1 MIVAFSDVHGPRYMG
16 YLKTSLDSLRD
27 AELLVLAGD
36 IVDKGETQHF
46 KMVLDTVREVY
57 NGSVIAIFGNEE
69 YDERK
74 EQLRCIDKGVM
85 WLDDEMA
92 ILKVSGYN
100 VAIIG
105 TRGALDRP
113 TRWQERNIPG
123 IRDLYAK
130 RLERLSELLKS
141 ASESAEK
148 VILVTHY
155 APIGPTLEGENPK
168 IWNQMG
174 SRMLTRL
181 ILKNR
186 VDVVLHGHAHNSSR
200 VQAQLGATRVYNVAL
215 PAVRAVTRVPVA
227 KVGLEAF
234 L

>member
-16 YLKTSLDSLRD
+16 YLKASLNSLRD

-36 IVDKGETQHF
+36 IVDKGETGHF

-74 EQLRCIDKGVM
+74 EQLKSIDRSVM
-85 WLDDEMA
+85 WLDDEMV
-92 ILKVSGYN
+92 ILEVSGYD
-100 VAIIG
+100 VAFIG
-105 TRGALDRP
+105 SRGALDRP
-113 TRWQERNIPG
+113 TRWQEQNIPG
-123 IRDLYAK
+123 IRDHYAK
-130 RLERLSELLKS
+130 RLEKLGELLKS
-141 ASESAEK
+141 ASKSAEK
-148 VILVTHY
+148 VVLVTHY

-174 SRMLTRL
+174 SRLLTRL
-181 ILKNR
+181 IIKNR
-186 VDVVLHGHAHNSSR
+186 VDVVLHGHAHNSIK

-215 PAVRAVTRVPVA
+215 PAVRAVTRVPIA
-227 KVGLEAF
+227 RVGLEAF